1 MVMEDEIYEAEI
13 FQSSSDN
20 VLNITLGATIAVS
33 IIFLLLGAS
42 VGHVLTEP
50 APDSESIKEWW
61 LTPLHDRHTMDLDRK
76 AFVAQNR
83 SALPVN
89 GTLEVQTYTEH
100 FISVDL
106 PASEDDVGFP
116 EDDLMHVALWLPRVK
131 EGVKIPVIMSIH
143 PYYDFGG
150 EGMPGVGPDSNPNT
164 VPDGGIGKW
173 VYDNFISHG
182 YALAQASTF
191 GSGQSTHCQDVKG
204 LGEQIGIQAVVE
216 WLGEQEWSNGKVG
229 LMGKS
234 YAGTTNWEAAQNPSQ
249 YLKTIVPISGSIG
262 VQEMFYRNG
271 SSEARAMLYDV
282 LYEGATADP
291 GFDDSRMCTDDA
303 IGPLNPLTTW
313 AGAEIG
319 GAQWN
324 DYWDERR
331 HLPDV
336 LENYRGSVYLV
347 WGLQDWNVDPYHA
360 FPTYQMMIDAGIN
373 ARAIAGQWAHN
384 YPDQPDRHSELGS
397 GYGLE
402 AYPNMSRMDWA
413 VELYQWFNYYLK
425 DIGEEPEPMVQIQTN
440 DGKWH
445 LEETW
450 PPEDMTWN
458 MQEIGSSWSIT
469 GTTVNA
475 QGSSVTLVSEEL
487 TELTHISGLPT
498 LHLDVTTQACQGG
511 QIFATLFDNTND
523 LRLGHATMD
532 IRYRDGGYD
541 AKPTSP
547 FSSYTMLM
555 EFNPLDV
562 VVPAGH
568 TLRIE
573 LTESGEDYLPSPCAT
588 NPLGGLD
595 VDGGMIGLP
604 IIDRPNSHDSW
615 FLAPPWWDQQPIPE

>member
-1 MVMEDEIYEAEI
+1 
-13 FQSSSDN
+13 
-20 VLNITLGATIAVS
+20 
-33 IIFLLLGAS
+33 
-42 VGHVLTEP
+42 
-50 APDSESIKEWW
+50 
-61 LTPLHDRHTMDLDRK
+61 
-76 AFVAQNR
+76 
-83 SALPVN
+83 
-89 GTLEVQTYTEH
+89 
-100 FISVDL
+100 
-106 PASEDDVGFP
+106 
-116 EDDLMHVALWLPRVK
+116 
-131 EGVKIPVIMSIH
+131 
-143 PYYDFGG
+143 
-150 EGMPGVGPDSNPNT
+150 
-164 VPDGGIGKW
+164 
-173 VYDNFISHG
+173 
-182 YALAQASTF
+182 
-191 GSGQSTHCQDVKG
+191 
-204 LGEQIGIQAVVE
+204 
-216 WLGEQEWSNGKVG
+216 
-229 LMGKS
+229 
-234 YAGTTNWEAAQNPSQ
+234 
-249 YLKTIVPISGSIG
+249 
-262 VQEMFYRNG
+262 
-271 SSEARAMLYDV
+271 MLYDV

-384 YPDQPDRHSELGS
+384 YPDQPDRHAELGS

-402 AYPNMSRMDWA
+402 AYPNMSRMDWG

-425 DIGEEPEPMVQIQTN
+425 DIGLEPEPMVQIQTN
-440 DGKWH
+440 DGRWH
-445 LEETW
+445 LEDTW
-450 PPEDMTWN
+450 PPEDMIWDL
-458 MQEIGSSWSIT
+458 QEIGNSWSAT

-475 QGSSVTLVSEEL
+475 QGSTVTLVSEEL
-487 TELTHISGLPT
+487 TKLTHISGLPT
-498 LHLDVTTQACQGG
+498 LHLEVSTQACQGG
-511 QIFATLFDNTND
+511 QIFATLYDNEND

-547 FSSYTMLM
+547 FTSYTMLM

-562 VVPAGH
+562 IVPAGH

-595 VDGGMIGLP
+595 VDGGIIGLP
-604 IIDRPNSHDSW
+604 IIDRPNSHEAW
-615 FLAPPWWDQQPIPE
+615 FFAPPWWEQQPIPE